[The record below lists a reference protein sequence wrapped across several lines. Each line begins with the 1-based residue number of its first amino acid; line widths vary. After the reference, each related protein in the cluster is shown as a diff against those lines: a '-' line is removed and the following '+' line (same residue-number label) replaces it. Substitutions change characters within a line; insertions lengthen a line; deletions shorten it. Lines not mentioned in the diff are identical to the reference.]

1 MKFYTH
7 VGEGGGKYMN
17 LEIIRCGPKTVL
29 RGETTP
35 YVKRSF
41 LHLTIYL
48 ENYSRYQKMFHT
60 KVL

>member
-1 MKFYTH
+1 
-7 VGEGGGKYMN
+7 MN
-17 LEIIRCGPKTVL
+17 LEIIHCGPKTVL
-29 RGETTP
+29 RGETIP

-41 LHLTIYL
+41 LYLTIYL

>member
-1 MKFYTH
+1 
-7 VGEGGGKYMN
+7 MN

-35 YVKRSF
+35 FVKKSF

-48 ENYSRYQKMFHT
+48 ENYLRYQKMVYT